1 MRNAANYDIQG
12 LPEDYET
19 PEEYLA
25 SEEVHNSN
33 KQVGVGIVIENYSK
47 YNLKFPTLNFEN
59 KGREFI
65 TKVADVNAKS
75 SAIFI
80 LDNHRW
86 AHYGIHGAIA
96 WQLMQSGSVAEDPR
110 TPRRLIIGFGIPYR
124 LVKYLEFKSIY
135 NREHSKPF
143 VCFPMI

>member
-1 MRNAANYDIQG
+1 MRKAAKYDIEG

-25 SEEVHNSN
+25 SGEVHNSN

-59 KGREFI
+59 KGRQFI
-65 TKVADVNAKS
+65 TEVADVDAKS

-80 LDNHRW
+80 LDNHR
-86 AHYGIHGAIA
+86 HLEYGIHGAVA
-96 WQLMQSGSVAEDPR
+96 WQLMRGGSVAEDPR
-110 TPRRLIIGFGIPYR
+110 TPRRLIVGFEIPYR
-124 LVKYLEFKSIY
+124 LVTSVEFKTSI
-135 NREHSKPF
+135 SKS
-143 VCFPMI
+143 CTSAT